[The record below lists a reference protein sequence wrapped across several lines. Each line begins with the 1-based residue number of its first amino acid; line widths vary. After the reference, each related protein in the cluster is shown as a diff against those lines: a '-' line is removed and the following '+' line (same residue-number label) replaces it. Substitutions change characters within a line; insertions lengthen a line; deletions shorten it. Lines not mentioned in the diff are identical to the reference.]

1 MKTPS
6 TRWPATPTS
15 ATGQRREPLLF
26 TAMDLSHVVPGPRL
40 AAENGR
46 ILIGLLAGL
55 PLSLGLW
62 LLLLMLVLS

>member
-1 MKTPS
+1 
-6 TRWPATPTS
+6 
-15 ATGQRREPLLF
+15 
-26 TAMDLSHVVPGPRL
+26 MDLSSVAPGPRL

-62 LLLLMLVLS
+62 LLTLRAVFG